1 MPKTL
6 IFASLAAIGSFTLLL
21 PTEGSAA
28 AGTQS
33 SEKFRDAL
41 YSTCDGKP
49 DHAMGTCMRGRTLVF
64 DMRKADART
73 KRQACLDG
81 GGTPSQCA
89 AKQEKYW
96 KDLKNMFGL

>member
-1 MPKTL
+1 M
-6 IFASLAAIGSFTLLL
+6 GSFALLL

-28 AGTQS
+28 SGTPS

-64 DMRKADART
+64 DMRKADARS
-73 KRQACLDG
+73 KRQECLDG
-81 GGTPSQCA
+81 GGTPSLCA

>member
-1 MPKTL
+1 MSKKL
-6 IFASLAAIGSFTLLL
+6 IFPSLIAMASFALLL
-21 PTEGSAA
+21 PAEASAA
-28 AGTQS
+28 AGKQS
-33 SEKFRDAL
+33 SETFRDAL

-64 DMRKADART
+64 DMRKADARS

>member
-1 MPKTL
+1 M
-6 IFASLAAIGSFTLLL
+6 GSIALLL
-21 PTEGSAA
+21 PAEASAA

-33 SEKFRDAL
+33 SDKFREAL

-64 DMRKADART
+64 DMRKADARG

-81 GGTPSQCA
+81 GGTPSLCA

>member
-1 MPKTL
+1 MTKKPFL
-6 IFASLAAIGSFTLLL
+6 ASLIAMGSFALLL
-21 PTEGSAA
+21 PAEGSAA
-28 AGTQS
+28 SAAQS
-33 SEKFRDAL
+33 SETFRDAL

-64 DMRKADART
+64 DMRRADA
-73 KRQACLDG
+73 KNQRQACLDG

>member
-1 MPKTL
+1 MPKKI
-6 IFASLAAIGSFTLLL
+6 IFASVAAMGALALLL
-21 PTEGSAA
+21 PAEGSAA
-28 AGTQS
+28 ADTS
-33 SEKFRDAL
+33 SSDKFRDAL

-64 DMRKADART
+64 DMRKADASS

>member
-1 MPKTL
+1 MIKKPIL
-6 IFASLAAIGSFTLLL
+6 ASLIAMGSFALLL
-21 PTEGSAA
+21 PAEGSAA
-28 AGTQS
+28 SSAQS
-33 SEKFRDAL
+33 SETFRDAL

-64 DMRKADART
+64 DMRKADARNQ
-73 KRQACLDG
+73 RQACLDG